1 MNRENL
7 QEGETEE
14 KKLAENLEFMRLA
27 IERTRR
33 DFDPGAVGWIAWG
46 MACLIGYVAMHFLAT
61 PTNYK
66 LMWLI
71 WILLLAIAGG
81 VNAFCDIRI
90 RKQEKKAGMVPLL
103 SRQVGWVW
111 AVAVLHGVVWSIL
124 GLFRDWHGGPGFLWA
139 LVYSI
144 ALCATGIIYA
154 REWLWAGLGVFVGMI
169 AAFFVKDYAYI
180 ILGLA
185 MGLGCIIPAIIAH
198 KKYRR
203 QKRENAQA

>member
-1 MNRENL
+1 MNSQDLKPGEMEEKELNDNL
-7 QEGETEE
+7 Q
-14 KKLAENLEFMRLA
+14 FMRSA

-46 MACLIGYVAMHFLAT
+46 TMCLIGYVAMHFLST

-103 SRQVGWVW
+103 SRQVGWIW
-111 AVAVLHGVVWSIL
+111 AVAVLHGVVWTSL
-124 GLFRDWHGGPGFLWA
+124 GLFGDWFGGPGFLWA

-144 ALCATGIIYA
+144 ALSATGIIYSK
-154 REWLWAGLGVFVGMI
+154 EWLFGGLGVFVGMI

-185 MGLGCIIPAIIAH
+185 MGFGCIMPAIIAQRR
-198 KKYRR
+198 YLR
-203 QKRENAQA
+203 QKKENEQD